1 MLSNLARVMAERK
14 RTMVAIFFSL
24 LLVAMWAVSSVTYVF
39 GHGWQMVSQH
49 AIAGDEPHYLMVI
62 NSILFDHD
70 LDLRDDYARMDQG
83 GLEAGARFQGDWVL
97 DHQTIVV
104 DRRTGKHAVW
114 RPLPRE
120 YWAMMDILL
129 DRRRELK
136 PLKRRLGPPEFAVIG
151 RRVVPGA
158 DAYEVSLHPVAF
170 PALIA
175 AMIAPLRPAKAE
187 VEVYAAAAVTL
198 LGWLGA
204 LVTYFVALRAGLSRR
219 WSLVAA
225 GSLALASPWLA
236 YSRSLFSEVPTGL
249 ALLLGLWAFACDWPA
264 VAGLCV
270 AASMAMKPPFM
281 VVGVGFAT
289 ELLIAKRWRSLFRFV
304 VVLGGLAAVLF
315 TFNYWLAREPLL
327 PPATSAAPTLTFNY
341 WRGRKPLLPPATPVA
356 PTLTFNH
363 LRGGKSLLL
372 PATSAAPTLTHI
384 DKPHFDPGSA
394 SSLARIGLI
403 IYRFFESLI
412 ALNYGL
418 FWYAPWAA
426 FALWS
431 IANRRARRGQCR
443 DLQDYMS
450 FPCGLYFLL
459 LASLALLGLNSGYA
473 PGFCYGPR
481 YWVPFLPWLAI
492 AFAAQIAASG
502 RGKRW
507 SLAAVAMVAATISI
521 SGAIRYRHLF
531 DKPFYAS
538 LCQIHD
544 PRMD

>member
-1 MLSNLARVMAERK
+1 
-14 RTMVAIFFSL
+14 
-24 LLVAMWAVSSVTYVF
+24 
-39 GHGWQMVSQH
+39 
-49 AIAGDEPHYLMVI
+49 
-62 NSILFDHD
+62 
-70 LDLRDDYARMDQG
+70 
-83 GLEAGARFQGDWVL
+83 
-97 DHQTIVV
+97 
-104 DRRTGKHAVW
+104 
-114 RPLPRE
+114 
-120 YWAMMDILL
+120 
-129 DRRRELK
+129 
-136 PLKRRLGPPEFAVIG
+136 
-151 RRVVPGA
+151 
-158 DAYEVSLHPVAF
+158 
-170 PALIA
+170 
-175 AMIAPLRPAKAE
+175 
-187 VEVYAAAAVTL
+187 
-198 LGWLGA
+198 
-204 LVTYFVALRAGLSRR
+204 
-219 WSLVAA
+219 
-225 GSLALASPWLA
+225 
-236 YSRSLFSEVPTGL
+236 
-249 ALLLGLWAFACDWPA
+249 
-264 VAGLCV
+264 
-270 AASMAMKPPFM
+270 MKPPFM

-450 FPCGLYFLL
+450 FPSGLYFLL